1 MMVEIWGDCA
11 IKMGMDCP
19 LNRGLQKFMCM
30 HSLIGEV
37 AVLIL
42 MKMMV
47 KEYWSNSIRKNA
59 I

>member
-1 MMVEIWGDCA
+1 MVVEIWGDRA

-19 LNRGLQKFMCM
+19 LNRGLQKFIWM

-42 MKMMV
+42 MKMTV
-47 KEYWSNSIRKNA
+47 D
-59 I
+59 